1 MCFSKDASIR
11 SLLAGLIGSGLCVSL
26 GSVTDKIV
34 GYFLGFVSL
43 MQGIDYLLWSHQK
56 CDTYNRIISIL
67 GMVLNHLQPFMLGIV
82 VLLLNPKNKYNKTI
96 LSLMIIYLIVIIP
109 YSYQFIKTRGSCT
122 LKGKNHDHL
131 IWKWNGLPFAR
142 IRYFTFLVIM
152 SAIFILGTPN
162 KIAGISF
169 ALCGIFMYSTSLI
182 FYPKEV
188 AGALWCY
195 YTAYIP
201 ITYYV
206 LRKLIPFSKEFV
218 KQ

>member
-1 MCFSKDASIR
+1 MCFSEQASIR

-26 GSVTDKIV
+26 GSVSDKIV

-43 MQGIDYLLWSHQK
+43 MQGIDYLLWRHQK
-56 CDTYNRIISIL
+56 CDMYNRVISVL
-67 GMVLNHLQPFMLGIV
+67 GMILNHLQPFVLGLV
-82 VLLLNPKNKYNKTI
+82 VLLLNPKNPYNKTI
-96 LSLMIIYLIVIIP
+96 LTLMIIYLIVIVP
-109 YSYQFIKTRGSCT
+109 YSYQFIKMKGTCT
-122 LKGKNHDHL
+122 LKGENHDHL
-131 IWKWNGLPFAR
+131 IWKWNSLPFAR
-142 IRYFTFLVIM
+142 VRYFTFLVVM

-162 KIAGISF
+162 KMVGTAF

-182 FYPKEV
+182 VYPREV

-206 LRKLIPFSKEFV
+206 LRKLIPFSHDLV
-218 KQ
+218 K